1 MSLYSLALS
10 GLNTAQTGLEVT
22 SHNIDNSATTG
33 YSRQVVIQQTAG
45 ARATGDGFI
54 GMGVQVTTIQREY
67 DSYLSTQLRNSQS
80 LASQYNTQYTQ
91 LSQIDSLLAT
101 STDSTSAT
109 LSSGIQ
115 PALTNFFSSLN
126 AAASDPSNAAD
137 RQDMVGQTSSLV
149 SQINLVY
156 QQMEN
161 QRAGINTQ
169 LGTMVTQVNS
179 DLDTIN
185 QLNQQIS
192 AAYGQSGGQPP
203 NDLLDERDEAIS
215 DLSQLIGIQ
224 TYTQSNTN
232 TISISLTGGQP
243 LLSGTTEYKLSA
255 ATSSSDPTT
264 TALYYSIPGPNG
276 SQTQVELQDSQVTGG
291 SVGGLLAFRQQL
303 NGIQDQLGEFAIG
316 LAMTMNGQ
324 QEQGL
329 DQNGNP
335 GTDLF
340 SLGSSSIVAGANS
353 GTASLSMTAQ
363 SGQYTISYDGSS
375 YSVTD
380 PSGNAVAVTTSTDS
394 SGNTVLNFNGFSVTV
409 SGGDDPR
416 ATATNPDT
424 WTMQPFGMT
433 TPTVTASSTNGQQ
446 NTSYNISYDGS
457 AWQVTDSGGNP
468 VTATTTVNGD
478 GTTTLSFD
486 GFTVSVGSG
495 TVATGDS
502 WTLQSSGTGSSITAA
517 STNASTDPTLTA
529 SSTTSQAA
537 TLTANAVGSGDY
549 KIAYNGTSYTVTDPS
564 GNAVTNASGGTT
576 FTPDADGNITFHG
589 MVINV
594 SGNAASG
601 DSWQIDPDGMSQVAA
616 ISNTHNTSTAA
627 LSASY
632 VDANQLQASDYSITY
647 TGGNSYQVTRQ
658 SDGTVMN
665 LSPDSQGNLDFDGLS
680 VSITGVPAAGDK
692 WVLQPTRYAA
702 GQLTSTLTD
711 PSKLALADA
720 SGGSSNGNN
729 GLVMAS
735 LQTSSVL
742 GNGTLSLNGM
752 YAQLVDNVGVQTQQL
767 DSQLTAQNS
776 LVTQQ
781 TSAASSVSGVNL
793 NEEYVNLTQYQQQYQ
808 ASAKILDVATT
819 IFDTILGVSSS

>member
-10 GLNTAQTGLEVT
+10 GLNTAQTGLETT

-45 ARATGDGFI
+45 ARATGDGYI
-54 GMGVQVTTIQREY
+54 GMGVQVTTIQRQY
-67 DSYLSTQLRNSQS
+67 DSFLSTQLRNSSS

-101 STDSTSAT
+101 STGTSAT

-115 PALTNFFSSLN
+115 PALTSFFSSLN
-126 AAASDPSNAAD
+126 AAASDPSNSAD

-149 SQINLVY
+149 SQINLIY
-156 QQMEN
+156 QQMQN
-161 QRAGINTQ
+161 QRQGINTQ
-169 LGTMVTQVNS
+169 LGTMVTQINS

-185 QLNQQIS
+185 QLNQQV
-192 AAYGQSGGQPP
+192 AMAYGQSGGQPP

-232 TISISLTGGQP
+232 TISISLAGGQP

-255 ATSSSDPTT
+255 ATSSSDPTA

-303 NGIQDQLGEFAIG
+303 NSIQNQLGQFSIG
-316 LAMTMNGQ
+316 LAMTMNNQ

-335 GTDLF
+335 GTDMF

-353 GTASLSMTAQ
+353 GSATVSMTAQ
-363 SGQYTISYDGSS
+363 SGQYTISYDGSA
-375 YSVTD
+375 YTVKD
-380 PSGNAVAVTTSTDS
+380 PSGNAVAVTTTTNS

-409 SGGDDPR
+409 SGGNDPR
-416 ATATNPDT
+416 ATAANPDT

-433 TPTVTASSTNGQQ
+433 TPTITASSTNGQQ
-446 NTSYNISYDGS
+446 NVSYNITYTGS
-457 AWQVTDSGGNP
+457 AWQVTDSSGNP
-468 VTATTTVNGD
+468 VTATTTANGD
-478 GTTTLSFD
+478 GTTTLSFN
-486 GFTVSVGSG
+486 GFNVSVAAG
-495 TVATGDS
+495 TVTSGDS

-517 STNASTDPTLTA
+517 STNASTDPALTA
-529 SSTTSQAA
+529 SSTTSSAA
-537 TLTANAVGSGDY
+537 TLTANAVSSGDY
-549 KIAYNGTSYTVTDPS
+549 KITYNGTNYTVTDPS

-576 FTPDADGNITFHG
+576 FTPDANGDITFHG

-632 VDANQLQASDYSITY
+632 VNANQLQASDYSIVY
-647 TGGNSYQVTRQ
+647 TGGTSYQVTRQ

-680 VSITGVPAAGDK
+680 VSISGVPAAGDK
-692 WVLQPTRYAA
+692 WELQPTRYAA
-702 GQLTSTLTD
+702 GLLTSTLTD
-711 PSKLALADA
+711 PSKLALSDA
-720 SGGSSNGNN
+720 SGGTSNGNN
-729 GLVMAS
+729 GLAMAK
-735 LQTSSVL
+735 LQTADVL

-767 DSQLTAQNS
+767 DSSLTAQNA

-781 TSAASSVSGVNL
+781 TSAVSSVSGVNL

-808 ASAKILDVATT
+808 ASAKILDVAST
-819 IFDTILGVSSS
+819 IFDAILGVSNS